1 MVQNA
6 LQSMWSDAKSCDRF
20 VLFGLGQSIPK
31 RVNHFDNEKT
41 GLNMIVLGLDLNS
54 V

>member
-6 LQSMWSDAKSCDRF
+6 LQSMWSDAKSCDR
-20 VLFGLGQSIPK
+20 
-31 RVNHFDNEKT
+31 
-41 GLNMIVLGLDLNS
+41 LNMIVLGLDLNS